1 MAHHATP
8 SLVLHHHKYQETLLV
23 EACEE
28 KTVSPHSD
36 LTLLFTRHYS
46 SPLQEDIFYGIIL
59 YRSSKFFSYSART
72 KKLKAVFSAF
82 SVAPCYHPSLD
93 V

>member
-1 MAHHATP
+1 M
-8 SLVLHHHKYQETLLV
+8 L
-23 EACEE
+23 
-28 KTVSPHSD
+28 
-36 LTLLFTRHYS
+36 HYS

-72 KKLKAVFSAF
+72 KNLKAVFSAF